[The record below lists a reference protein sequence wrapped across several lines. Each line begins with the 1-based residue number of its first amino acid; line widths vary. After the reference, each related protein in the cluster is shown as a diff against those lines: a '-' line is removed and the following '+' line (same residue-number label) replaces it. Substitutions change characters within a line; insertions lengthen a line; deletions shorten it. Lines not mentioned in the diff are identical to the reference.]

1 MPANRRNF
9 WGAAVGRDRKGNK
22 RRIEVFKSR
31 DGFDFVTDNV
41 YRHHIPAS
49 RKLSPEEMR
58 DEIAH
63 FFGLR
68 DVDLE
73 FPHLGIYASSA
84 GAKPTSLS
92 RREPQRS
99 RFGR

>member
-1 MPANRRNF
+1 MAANRREF
-9 WGAAVGRDRKGNK
+9 FGAAVGRDRKGGA

-41 YRHHIPAS
+41 YRHHVPAS

-58 DEIAH
+58 EEIAYV
-63 FFGLR
+63 FGLR
-68 DVDLE
+68 DVNLE

-84 GAKPTSLS
+84 TTKTSSLS
-92 RREPQRS
+92 RREPARS
-99 RFGR
+99 RFTR